1 MRTREIKKQFWLNE
15 EEAKFL
21 SSRAV
26 NAGLTESDLLRFLI
40 RGYEPREKP
49 DERFYE
55 AIKQLRIIGV
65 NINQIAKKAN
75 ISNYVDEKMYIRDS
89 EKMNKLIDLIKN
101 EFLRPK
107 KIDFD
112 YLHYYPYLNTTP
124 YK

>member
-15 EEAKFL
+15 EEAKLL

-75 ISNYVDEKMYIRDS
+75 ISNYVDEKMYLKDY
-89 EKMNKLIDLIKN
+89 EKMNQLIDLIKN

-107 KIDFD
+107 KID
-112 YLHYYPYLNTTP
+112 
-124 YK
+124 